1 MFFVKIVAKKELF
14 FYNQGRKRVGE
25 PIMELNEKIEA
36 LKLVAKNKNITYEKL
51 AELSE
56 IPISTLKKIFSGK
69 TTNPRL
75 DTIQAIERALGLDEE
90 PKNSVQIPDKYK
102 DIMVALNDGDKNLQ
116 QEDID
121 AIVRFIE
128 FTKNK

>member
-1 MFFVKIVAKKELF
+1 M
-14 FYNQGRKRVGE
+14 
-25 PIMELNEKIEA
+25 NEKLE
-36 LKLVAKNKNITYEKL
+36 LWRKKKRELGLTNKEI
-51 AELSE
+51 AESAHLPLRTVEQVMCGTVKS
-56 IPISTLKKIFSGK
+56 
-69 TTNPRL
+69 PRL
-75 DTIQAIERALGLDEE
+75 DTVQAIERALGLDEE
-90 PKNSVQIPDKYK
+90 PKSSVQVPDKYK

>member
-1 MFFVKIVAKKELF
+1 MVFFIMQLLNDVVIIMNDKLALWREKKKEL
-14 FYNQGRKRVGE
+14 G
-25 PIMELNEKIEA
+25 MT
-36 LKLVAKNKNITYEKL
+36 NKQI
-51 AELSE
+51 AELAKLPLRTVEQVMCGTVAS
-56 IPISTLKKIFSGK
+56 
-69 TTNPRL
+69 PRL
-75 DTIQAIERALGLDEE
+75 DTVQAIEHALGLDEE
-90 PKNSVQIPDKYK
+90 PKSSVQVPDKYK

>member
-1 MFFVKIVAKKELF
+1 MDLTRWINAKKQKKLT
-14 FYNQGRKRVGE
+14 
-25 PIMELNEKIEA
+25 IADIAEKA
-36 LKLVAKNKNITYEKL
+36 GLPKGTVQNIFAGYVP
-51 AELSE
+51 S
-56 IPISTLKKIFSGK
+56 
-69 TTNPRL
+69 PRL
-75 DTIQAIERALGLDEE
+75 DTVQAIERALGLDEE
-90 PKNSVQIPDKYK
+90 PKSSVQVPDKYK